1 MESGDPNVKSTRTL
15 SSPQEGDIVVLTLK
29 PEFWKS
35 PAEERTARITL
46 ALSNSFTVEH
56 RRFSITSG
64 KELEQSDKGSWRV
77 SNSGVFISVPTEEQ
91 LERLPDPDGHYTEA
105 QIHRRREESVALLL
119 EQLKEYL
126 DPNSPEISK
135 RILGIRFFISDEER
149 QELLG
154 EVYSDA
160 IERQKAEN
168 EDLRS
173 RLRMLSTM
181 LDEASRLAEA
191 P

>member
-1 MESGDPNVKSTRTL
+1 MESGDPNVESTREL
-15 SSPQEGDIVVLTLK
+15 SSLKKGDIVVLTLR
-29 PEFWKS
+29 PAFLSS
-35 PAEERTARITL
+35 PAEEKTARITL
-46 ALSNSFTVEH
+46 KLSNSFTVEH

-64 KELEQSDKGSWRV
+64 KELVRVDAGKWRLV
-77 SNSGVFISVPTEEQ
+77 DDGAFISVPAEEQ
-91 LERLPDPDGHYTEA
+91 IERLPDPDGNYTEA
-105 QIHRRREESVALLL
+105 QILRRREESVALLL
-119 EQLKEYL
+119 DRLKEYL
-126 DPNSPEISK
+126 DPKSPEISK
-135 RILGIRFFISDEER
+135 RILGIQFLVLDKER

-160 IERQKAEN
+160 IERLKAEN